1 MTGEVAKIPANAP
14 VLASWKDPKI
24 VALMALSCAIGLGL
38 SYFGLA
44 VQKAVSATSVMVIQ
58 NIVKVGVVMVGVTF
72 FGDSL
77 KSPMACAGIAL
88 SLGGSL
94 YYSKIQIDM
103 KNAAAKKA
111 DEGKKEGTPLKKET
125 A

>member
-24 VALMALSCAIGLGL
+24 MALMALSCAIGLGI

-44 VQKAVSATSVMVIQ
+44 CQKAVSATSIMVIQ
-58 NIVKVGVVMVGVTF
+58 NIVKVGVVMVGVVF

-77 KSPMACAGIAL
+77 KSPIACAGIAL

-103 KNAAAKKA
+103 KQAAAEKA
-111 DEGKKEGTPLKKET
+111 NEGTK
-125 A
+125 ASV